1 MGTEVDT
8 FDLPLHEQ
16 SGLLDRTTID
26 QTNSAELGE
35 QASALNS
42 VLNNYYSGETNFNEV
57 FGALQEIGYSED
69 RARTI
74 RSSAVVERTIRF
86 QTGGSDIASHN
97 PGTPSNL
104 APNQLLAIRNTGA
117 PITGRFHIYT
127 GDDGRQFFYDTR
139 TRADDGSPSTV
150 FLPAPEQFNPLTL
163 SQQAEQEQREQE
175 LAPRFLTRVE
185 PFVIRPNP
193 NVDLEE
199 DFSYSDKTTLD
210 QIAQDY
216 LGNPTPEALQGLR
229 DNMDLF
235 LTDSAGNVQDGA
247 EKLNQ
252 FLFDIQY
259 EAEFRRENDGR
270 PQLLT
275 VEEYDFLRNNPD
287 YDFDNNA
294 LVYEVEGTD
303 TRYYYDSYRGR
314 ARAVPALDS
323 RGDVVSQDLT
333 ADNLINLLPNSITI
347 RGIRYTPPNP
357 SLSVRTEG
365 GPLTREEQESL
376 RSDMARA
383 INGDISYP
391 DFLERLNTEYDL
403 NSDQFISVSQVVLN
417 NNAGPQISQQDANLT
432 GFYTDV
438 PVYVYSER
446 GRTSLTADQSVFLN
460 TFSQTD
466 PGIIQEQINR
476 IDNTWRITNYAVR
489 QASVTGRAGAER
501 SNNPVSAQQYVSS
514 ELLQGRLDPDLIAP
528 PNIQL
533 ERPTPAPVPPRLEPY
548 QRPDDPS
555 FDVEELLDELN
566 EGEVP
571 DEYIPEDVREIWEEQ
586 GGLLNPPVVPGQ
598 TQPVDSSG
606 NNIPVLTPQEQVN
619 RYEQYFNSR
628 QREFDGFRNMFRD
641 FLPLFG
647 GAAGGYFAFS
657 LARSRERGTIQEIL
671 QQERI
676 LLDSLNV
683 RVGNAIDRIETYS
696 QQVQTAG
703 NVRATGY
710 QLLEL
715 LNIQRG
721 DLAGMEDDPDAP
733 VGQLLQEVTIT
744 AEQLTSSNQRLR
756 NILNE
761 IEQAQDNLNEVREN
775 FADDSLS
782 RFQVQENID
791 NLVATDRRI
800 MTDIYAFNPQI
811 LQGIQIGTTLGLVLS
826 GYFFPEYVDIDA
838 DGTKNFIKADNINY
852 NPKDPKN
859 EQQEHPL
866 PDKPDIPFNIMK
878 PEKMNLESRDKNK
891 LVHPV
896 NKIFI
901 PVKAGTQGTHLSYKQ
916 IQEYKATLN
925 KEELKNLQGKSLLF
939 GADGYVLKKA
949 DKCMSVVKETIITQ
963 KKIKI

>member
-26 QTNSAELGE
+26 QTNAAELGD
-35 QASALNS
+35 QAAALNS

-139 TRADDGSPSTV
+139 TRADDGSPSRV

-216 LGNPTPEALQGLR
+216 LSNPSVDTLQGLR

-275 VEEYDFLRNNPD
+275 LEEYDFLRNNPD
-287 YDFDNNA
+287 YNFDNNA

-314 ARAVPALDS
+314 ARAVPTLDS
-323 RGDVVSQDLT
+323 RGDVVSQDVT
-333 ADNLINLLPNSITI
+333 ADTLINLLPNSITI

-391 DFLERLNTEYDL
+391 DFLEILNTEYDL

-489 QASVTGRAGAER
+489 QASATGRAAVDT
-501 SNNPVSAQQYVSS
+501 SNNPVSAQQYVST
-514 ELLQGRLDPDLIAP
+514 ELSQGRLDPDLIAP

-566 EGEVP
+566 QGEVP

-598 TQPVDSSG
+598 TQPVDPTG

-628 QREFDGFRNMFRD
+628 QREFIPFRNMFRD

-676 LLDSLNV
+676 LLDSLEV
-683 RVGNAIDRIETYS
+683 RVGNILEAAEQRRDEIQFLRQQETVEIMEGPPQLAPGPSGPGTSPTDPVIDP
-696 QQVQTAG
+696 
-703 NVRATGY
+703 
-710 QLLEL
+710 L
-715 LNIQRG
+715 
-721 DLAGMEDDPDAP
+721 
-733 VGQLLQEVTIT
+733 
-744 AEQLTSSNQRLR
+744 EQLTRLESEPSS
-756 NILNE
+756 E
-761 IEQAQDNLNEVREN
+761 SNLEFIRSQIQEAEGNL
-775 FADDSLS
+775 DSLEVDIMNEDIS
-782 RFQVQENID
+782 RVEVNSRIN
-791 NLVATDRRI
+791 NLIQTDRRI
-800 MTDIYAFNPQI
+800 LTDIYRYNPQI
-811 LQGIQIGTTLGLVLS
+811 LQGFQIGTTLGLVLS
-826 GYFFPEYVDIDA
+826 GYFFPTYVDID
-838 DGTKNFIKADNINY
+838 DDNKFIKADNINY
-852 NPKDPKN
+852 NPKDPKK
-859 EQQEHPL
+859 EQQKHPL

-901 PVKAGTQGTHLSYKQ
+901 PVKAGSQGTHLSYKQ